1 MEKVSRSIFYKEK
14 ESIRFFL
21 GKEDSL
27 ERDFLDKLSKRPF
40 MQDLDNASV
49 NILRLFNNACYI
61 CTLVYEED
69 YPLLEL
75 YEYEK
80 IAIDGHHDPVWTNHM
95 FPVTMALV
103 VCWLSSDECRKILEK
118 RGRLK
123 DIEELCKGICMNI
136 EEHNTI
142 SNDGIEDF
150 RALISHEQRH
160 PSAFIVESSFLRR
173 PMEEVMEDSSV
184 KGNEIFDSMKYFV
197 DTLKNNPDEF
207 LGAFG
212 PDSYF
217 IKQLP
222 KISLSEKEIKS
233 RLADWLDNKSDDT
246 VEEPTGIEQAFNA
259 HVGLPSFTSRQ
270 IAIIA
275 YAFCKKGNVIP
286 KNKKNIGPLFQRL
299 TGHSANRI
307 GQNLCS
313 SYSDEEIEEI
323 AAIVE
328 SDMPE
333 FAKYLR
339 EKSFFLSDK
348 EK

>member
-1 MEKVSRSIFYKEK
+1 MEKVSRSVFYKEK

-21 GKEDSL
+21 GKEDSF

-40 MQDLDNASV
+40 MQNLDDASV

-80 IAIDGHHDPVWTNHM
+80 IAIDGHDDPVWTNHM

-136 EEHNTI
+136 EERNNI

-160 PSAFIVESSFLRR
+160 PSAFIAEGCFIRR
-173 PMEEVMEDSSV
+173 PLAEVLEDSSV
-184 KGNEIFDSMKYFV
+184 KGSEVFESMTYLA
-197 DTLKNNPDEF
+197 DTLKNHPDEF
-207 LGAFG
+207 LDAFG

-217 IKQLP
+217 NKQLS
-222 KISLSEKEIKS
+222 KISLNKNEMKS
-233 RLADWLDNKSDDT
+233 KLADWLENKSDDT
-246 VEEPTGIEQAFNA
+246 KEEPTVMEQAFNA
-259 HVGLPSFTSRQ
+259 QTGLPCLTSRQ
-270 IAIIA
+270 MTILLTAVGRITEIDNPPGKTTLGDVVQRIAGYKAKTAIQNVKGMIPDED
-275 YAFCKKGNVIP
+275 KKIVAEILKSKFP
-286 KNKKNIGPLFQRL
+286 RL
-299 TGHSANRI
+299 ASEVMKIT
-307 GQNLCS
+307 
-313 SYSDEEIEEI
+313 
-323 AAIVE
+323 
-328 SDMPE
+328 
-333 FAKYLR
+333 
-339 EKSFFLSDK
+339 
-348 EK
+348 